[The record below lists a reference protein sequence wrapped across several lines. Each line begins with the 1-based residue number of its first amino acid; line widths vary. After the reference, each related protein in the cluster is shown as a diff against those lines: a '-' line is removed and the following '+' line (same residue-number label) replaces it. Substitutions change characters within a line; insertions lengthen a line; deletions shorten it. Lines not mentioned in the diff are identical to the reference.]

1 MLERDVV
8 DKNPNV
14 KFEDIAELD
23 EAKKILQEAV
33 LLPLYMP
40 QYFKGIRRPWK
51 GVLLFGPPGTG
62 KTMLAK
68 AVATQ
73 GKTTFFN
80 ITSSSISSKWKGESE
95 KLVRLLFEMA
105 RFYAP
110 TTIFMDEIDAIA
122 GQRSSG
128 EHEAN
133 RRVKAELLVQ
143 MDGVSVVSS
152 ASANENL

>member
-1 MLERDVV
+1 M
-8 DKNPNV
+8 
-14 KFEDIAELD
+14 
-23 EAKKILQEAV
+23 
-33 LLPLYMP
+33 PLYMP
-40 QYFKGIRRPWK
+40 NYFKGIRRPWK

-80 ITSSSISSKWKGESE
+80 ITASSISSKWKGESE
-95 KLVRLLFEMA
+95 KLVRILFEMA

-122 GQRSSG
+122 GARSSG
-128 EHEAN
+128 EHESN
-133 RRVKAELLVQ
+133 RRVKAEMLIQ

-152 ASANENL
+152 ASANENQIEGERKNVIVLAATNRP